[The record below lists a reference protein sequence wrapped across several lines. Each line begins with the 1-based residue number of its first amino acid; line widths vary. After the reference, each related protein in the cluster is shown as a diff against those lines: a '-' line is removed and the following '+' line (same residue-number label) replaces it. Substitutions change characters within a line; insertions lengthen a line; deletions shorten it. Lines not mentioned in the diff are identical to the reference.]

1 LKGEIKMRQVCY
13 ICGVLYGIK
22 EPYEDDSETHG
33 LCDECFSL
41 EIKKNDE
48 KIKDEDVFPIEI
60 PEEYK

>member
-1 LKGEIKMRQVCY
+1 MRQVCY